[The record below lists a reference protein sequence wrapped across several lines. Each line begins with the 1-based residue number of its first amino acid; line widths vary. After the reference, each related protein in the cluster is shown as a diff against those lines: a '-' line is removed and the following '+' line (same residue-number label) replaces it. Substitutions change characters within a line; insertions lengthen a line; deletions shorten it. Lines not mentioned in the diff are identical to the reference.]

1 MTWEA
6 WVTVGVVILFILGLA
21 RSWAAPDLLAV
32 AAMTLLVLA
41 GEAARLFG
49 QETSLPTASAAVANF
64 GNAGLI
70 TVGVLF
76 VVVAGLVQTGAMT
89 LLTQPLLGR
98 PKTALAAQLRLL
110 FPVAGL
116 SAFLNNTPVVA
127 MFMPV
132 IDDLCRKT
140 GISASRLFMPMAFAA
155 TIGGICTLI
164 GTSTNLILHGL
175 ILAIDPRQRAVL
187 LPDRPDG
194 LMMFDP
200 AWIGLPCAVLG
211 FAYML
216 LASRWLL
223 PDRKPALT
231 LGDDPRQYT
240 VEMIVEAD
248 GPLVGRSIEEAGL
261 RHLPGLY
268 LVEIERDGEVRPAV
282 GPTEKLRS
290 RDRLV
295 FVGIVESVV
304 DLQRIRGLAPSTN
317 QVFKLNAPR
326 TVRSLIEAVV
336 SDSCPLVGKSIRE
349 GRFRTTYNA
358 AVLAVARGGQR
369 IRAKVGD
376 IVLEPGDTL
385 LLEAHA
391 DFARQHRNSRDFFLV
406 SNVENS
412 APPRHER
419 AWIALTILVLMVVT
433 VAAGWIDLL
442 AAAFLAGG
450 VMIATRCCTGT
461 EARQSVDWPVLL
473 VIGSSLAIGGAMES
487 SGAAGIIAQ
496 RIIDLAGGSEWL
508 VLLAVYFVTMLFT
521 ELITNNAAAV
531 LVFPIAL
538 SAADTLECSALP
550 FVMSILVAASAGFAT
565 PIGYQTNLMVYGPGG
580 YRFSDYL
587 RFGIPLNLLFM
598 SVTVTLAP
606 LLFPF

>member
-1 MTWEA
+1 MTL
-6 WVTVGVVILFILGLA
+6 GVVALFIIGLA
-21 RSWAAPDLLAV
+21 RNWAAPDMLAL
-32 AAMTLLVLA
+32 AAMTLLVLI
-41 GEAARLFG
+41 GELA
-49 QETSLPTASAAVANF
+49 QSDKLPSITEAVANF
-64 GNAGLI
+64 GNSGLI

-89 LLTQPLLGR
+89 LITQPLLGR

-155 TIGGICTLI
+155 TMGGVCTLI

-175 ILAIDPRQRAVL
+175 IVALDPRERKDL
-187 LPDRPDG
+187 LPGRPDG

-200 AWIGLPCAVLG
+200 AWIGLPCAVAG

-216 LASRWLL
+216 LASKWLL
-223 PDRKPALT
+223 PERRRPIS
-231 LGDDPRQYT
+231 LGEDPRQYT
-240 VEMIVEAD
+240 VEMIVEPD
-248 GPLVGRSIEEAGL
+248 GLLVGRNIEGAGL

-268 LVEIERDGEVRPAV
+268 LVEIERDGEILPAV
-282 GPTEKLRS
+282 APTEKLRG

-295 FVGIVESVV
+295 FVGIIESVV
-304 DLQRIRGLAPSTN
+304 DLQRIRGLVPATN
-317 QVFKLNAPR
+317 QVFKLDAPR

-369 IRAKVGD
+369 INAKVGD

-391 DFARQHRNSRDFFLV
+391 NFARQHRNSRDFFLV

-412 APPRHER
+412 APPRHEK
-419 AWIALTILVLMVVT
+419 AWIALAILAGMVVT
-433 VAAGWIDLL
+433 VSAGWIDLL
-442 AAAFLAGG
+442 AAALVAGG
-450 VMIATRCCTGT
+450 LMIAARCCTGP
-461 EARQSVDWPVLL
+461 EARQSVDWTVLL
-473 VIGSSLAIGGAMES
+473 VIGASLAIGGSMES
-487 SGAAGIIAQ
+487 TGAAGVVAEQLIG
-496 RIIDLAGGSEWL
+496 LAGGNEWL
-508 VLLAVYFVTMLFT
+508 VLVAVYFVTMLFT

-538 SAADTLECSALP
+538 SAARSLEVSVLP

-598 SVTVTLAP
+598 AVTVSLTP
-606 LLFPF
+606 LFFPF

>member
-1 MTWEA
+1 MSWEG
-6 WVTVGVVILFILGLA
+6 WVTLGVVTLFIVGLA
-21 RSWAAPDLLAV
+21 RTWAAPDMLALG
-32 AAMTLLVLA
+32 AMALLVLV
-41 GEAARLFG
+41 GELARTDKLPSAA
-49 QETSLPTASAAVANF
+49 SAVANF
-64 GNAGLI
+64 GNSGLI

-76 VVVAGLVQTGAMT
+76 AVVAGLVQTGAMT

-98 PKTALAAQLRLL
+98 PRTALSAQLRLL

-127 MFMPV
+127 MFLPV
-132 IDDLCRKT
+132 VDDLCRKT

-175 ILAIDPRQRAVL
+175 ILQAGLAE
-187 LPDRPDG
+187 RPDG
-194 LMMFDP
+194 LRMFDP
-200 AWIGLPCAVLG
+200 AWIGLPCAVAG
-211 FAYML
+211 FAYLL

-223 PDRKPALT
+223 PDRKRPIAL
-231 LGDDPRQYT
+231 GEDPRQYT
-240 VEMIVEAD
+240 VEMIVEPD

-268 LVEIERDGEVRPAV
+268 LVEIERDEQILPAV
-282 GPTEKLRS
+282 APTEKLRG

-304 DLQRIRGLAPSTN
+304 DLQRIRGLGPATN

-336 SDSCPLVGKSIRE
+336 SDSCPVIGKSIRE
-349 GRFRTTYNA
+349 GRFRTAYNA

-369 IRAKVGD
+369 IHAKVGD

-419 AWIALTILVLMVVT
+419 AWIALAILIAMVAT
-433 VAAGWIDLL
+433 VSAGWLELLTAALL
-442 AAAFLAGG
+442 AAGL
-450 VMIATRCCTGT
+450 MIATRCCTGP
-461 EARQSVDWPVLL
+461 EARQSIDWSVLL
-473 VIGSSLAIGGAMES
+473 VIGASLAIGGAMGS
-487 SGAAGIIAQ
+487 SGAAEVVAERLIG
-496 RIIDLAGGSEWL
+496 LAGGHEWL
-508 VLLAVYFVTMLFT
+508 VLIAVYFVTMVFT

-538 SAADTLECSALP
+538 SAARTLDVSVLP
-550 FVMSILVAASAGFAT
+550 FVMSILVAASCGFAT

-580 YRFSDYL
+580 YRFGDYL

-598 SVTVTLAP
+598 AVTVSLAP
-606 LLFPF
+606 LMFPFNPS